1 MSDSACEYII
11 YTPGQ
16 KQNVMLLH
24 TVITPSPGP
33 RQLILFVLPM
43 KFCTQMNK
51 TEIPSSLLNCCFSAA
66 QFPFFVVFFFVL
78 FSGICLHRGG
88 SLSLHTSL
96 MAHKHTYTHAQLRRE
111 QLH

>member
-16 KQNVMLLH
+16 KQDVMLLH

-43 KFCTQMNK
+43 KFCTQMEQNRDPV
-51 TEIPSSLLNCCFSAA
+51 ELAELLFLCCSISF
-66 QFPFFVVFFFVL
+66 FFFFLFFVFGYLLAPGWFII
-78 FSGICLHRGG
+78 S
-88 SLSLHTSL
+88 T
-96 MAHKHTYTHAQLRRE
+96 HKFDGTQTHVYARATP
-111 QLH
+111 